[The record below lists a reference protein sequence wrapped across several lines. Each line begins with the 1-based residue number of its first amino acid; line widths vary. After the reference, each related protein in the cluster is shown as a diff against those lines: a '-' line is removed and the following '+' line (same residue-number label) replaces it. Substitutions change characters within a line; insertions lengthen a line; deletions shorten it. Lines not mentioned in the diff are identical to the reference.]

1 MPSDLD
7 KIIMLDN
14 VEYLAGAG
22 ENEKLYEVKK
32 LSRKSEFLF
41 LLFFQKSEFKH
52 NFGTRSNLVDPSE
65 IQLRERGNQNQ
76 GTHLSS
82 RLQEHMHVYYP
93 AERWTIL
100 RFRNKL

>member
-41 LLFFQKSEFKH
+41 LFFFKSQDLSTTLEPDPIWVSDQLKLTHQKFSSGRE
-52 NFGTRSNLVDPSE
+52 E
-65 IQLRERGNQNQ
+65 IKE
-76 GTHLSS
+76 
-82 RLQEHMHVYYP
+82 
-93 AERWTIL
+93 I
-100 RFRNKL
+100 